1 MFSKVKN
8 LFTGL
13 KSKTKTVALTASA
26 TAVTSSVGM
35 IAMAAT
41 SGNSNTKKIIGN
53 VLGYVMAIFRY
64 IGYVLAAW
72 GVGQLV
78 LAFKNDDADSKSR
91 AIMTIVAA
99 VALVGIGVLMKL
111 IIGDNGITSYM
122 DNAADQL

>member
-8 LFTGL
+8 FFTGL

-78 LAFKNDDADSKSR
+78 SCKEPRRCRSGA
-91 AIMTIVAA
+91 AA
-99 VALVGIGVLMKL
+99 VRPSVFPL
-111 IIGDNGITSYM
+111 
-122 DNAADQL
+122 

>member
-13 KSKTKTVALTASA
+13 KSKTKTIALTASA
-26 TAVTSSVGM
+26 TAVTSTVSMV
-35 IAMAAT
+35 AMAD
-41 SGNSNTKKIIGN
+41 SNTKQIIGN

-111 IIGDNGITSYM
+111 IIGDTAITGHM
-122 DNAADQL
+122 DDAANQL

>member
-13 KSKTKTVALTASA
+13 KSKTKTIALTASA
-26 TAVTSSVGM
+26 TAVTSTVSMV
-35 IAMAAT
+35 AMAD
-41 SGNSNTKKIIGN
+41 SNTKQIIGN

-111 IIGDNGITSYM
+111 IIGDTAITSHM
-122 DNAADQL
+122 DDAANQL